1 MPLSSQVEEYQR
13 VIEPIIALLTEPARA
28 AKTIETLKQ
37 RYAAYL
43 QTGEVMPDVGFLLI
57 LLSRELAGS
66 QQGVKAA
73 DQAYALEES
82 DDPAV
87 KQAVEDA
94 TTALYNGV
102 VQLRGEINAVYGEGA
117 INALGMQGETTR
129 VPVRLARHARTIV
142 ERLLDDKISLG
153 KSLSTRLRLDRKEV
167 AEALSL
173 LCDALEVQL
182 AALIREKAELL
193 QKQDE
198 RNRALAL
205 WEETVPSNCAA
216 ARGLLLLAVD
226 VEGASRV
233 ASTPKRRV
241 SSTGDEDAPT
251 EDSTDPKPK
260 E

>member
-1 MPLSSQVEEYQR
+1 MPLSSQVEEYKR
-13 VIEPIIALLTEPARA
+13 VIEPIVGLLREPDRA
-28 AKTIETLKQ
+28 AKTIEALKQ

-43 QTGEVMPDVGFLLI
+43 KSGEVMPDVGFLFE
-57 LLSRELAGS
+57 LLSRELEGS
-66 QQGVKAA
+66 QGNIEAA

-94 TTALYNGV
+94 TTALYDGV

-129 VPVRLARHARTIV
+129 VPLRLALHARTIT
-142 ERLLDDKISLG
+142 ERLNDDKISLG
-153 KSLSTRLRLDRKEV
+153 KPKSTRLKLDRKEV
-167 AEALSL
+167 AEALAL
-173 LCDALEVQL
+173 LCDELDVQL
-182 AALIREKAELL
+182 KALTREKAELL

-216 ARGLLLLAVD
+216 ARGLLLLAGD
-226 VEGASRV
+226 VEGAGRV

-251 EDSTDPKPK
+251 EDSTDPKTK